1 MVSLLKGLPGK
12 VRSSV
17 SSAAKHAWAE
27 PKHSFLCKPGNLTT
41 INCELQRGQ
50 GLSCPCVRD
59 MSLLVS
65 YDTFHQFHKTA
76 VFSAASCSFSAGFFQ
91 GVLWAELCSLHIKQ
105 PPQSD
110 PSALRQ
116 DNGSATCITQIP
128 AFTELSSACLE
139 N

>member
-1 MVSLLKGLPGK
+1 MSN
-12 VRSSV
+12 
-17 SSAAKHAWAE
+17 AAKHVWAE
-27 PKHSFLCKPGNLTT
+27 PKHSFLRKPDNLTT

-65 YDTFHQFHKTA
+65 CDTFQQSHKAA
-76 VFSAASCSFSAGFFQ
+76 VFSAASRSFSAGFFQ

-105 PPQSD
+105 PPESD
-110 PSALRQ
+110 PSAPRQ